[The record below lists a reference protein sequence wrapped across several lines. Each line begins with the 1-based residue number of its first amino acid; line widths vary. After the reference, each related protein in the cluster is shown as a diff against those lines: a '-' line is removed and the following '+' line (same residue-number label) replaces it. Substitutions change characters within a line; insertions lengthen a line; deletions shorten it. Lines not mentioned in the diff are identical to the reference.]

1 MLISESKNEI
11 KQPTILGRNAD
22 QITS

>member
-1 MLISESKNEI
+1 MLISKSKNEI